1 MSENAFNLL
10 TYLLDK
16 IDKKRNNLN
25 KLDESNEQV
34 DAHYQ
39 GIILKETQ
47 KPVKLLIF
55 LIIHTSHS

>member
-25 KLDESNEQV
+25 KLDESSEQV

-39 GIILKETQ
+39 GIILMEAQ